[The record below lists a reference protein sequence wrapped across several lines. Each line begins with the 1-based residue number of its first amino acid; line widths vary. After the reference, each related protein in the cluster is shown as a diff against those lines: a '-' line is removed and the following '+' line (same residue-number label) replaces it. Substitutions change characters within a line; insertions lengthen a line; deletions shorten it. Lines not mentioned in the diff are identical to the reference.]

1 MQTVRVIAIGLLI
14 AAGLMV
20 ALAKTFFT
28 YWLTASGF
36 HLWADMLNAS
46 SAGGLASTGLGLV
59 GPAVFVTLC
68 MGAGLLLSATVY
80 ANLED
85 WIFVTEGG

>member
-1 MQTVRVIAIGLLI
+1 MQTVRVVAIGQLI

-28 YWLTASGF
+28 YWLGASGF
-36 HLWADMLNAS
+36 HLWADMLSGS
-46 SAGGLASTGLGLV
+46 SDAGFASTGLGLI
-59 GPAVFVTLC
+59 GPAVFVTSC
-68 MGAGLLLSATVY
+68 IGVGLLLSATVY